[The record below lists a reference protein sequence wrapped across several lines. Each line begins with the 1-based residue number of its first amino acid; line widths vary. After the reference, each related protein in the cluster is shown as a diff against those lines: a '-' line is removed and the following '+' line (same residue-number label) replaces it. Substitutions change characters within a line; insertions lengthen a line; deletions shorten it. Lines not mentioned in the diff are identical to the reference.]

1 MQLALLGVSA
11 DAAFVRQVVTQKK
24 VNGWQVSEQSAVG
37 RLARFF
43 PDASPLQIPVSV
55 SIKGGGNRESEET
68 VIEFGTPR
76 EALFACRLPLEFA
89 AKVCLQNADR
99 SFEAEAWVVALQ
111 YHNGQAAVAARF
123 VQAPPC
129 WVIKL

>member
-1 MQLALLGVSA
+1 M
-11 DAAFVRQVVTQKK
+11 TQKK
-24 VNGWQVSEQSAVG
+24 ANGWHVSEQSAVG
-37 RLARFF
+37 RLVRFF
-43 PDASPLQIPVSV
+43 PDASPVKIPVSV
-55 SIKGGGNRESEET
+55 SIKGGGNRESEDT

-89 AKVCLQNADR
+89 DKVCLQNADR

-123 VQAPPC
+123 VQAPPR